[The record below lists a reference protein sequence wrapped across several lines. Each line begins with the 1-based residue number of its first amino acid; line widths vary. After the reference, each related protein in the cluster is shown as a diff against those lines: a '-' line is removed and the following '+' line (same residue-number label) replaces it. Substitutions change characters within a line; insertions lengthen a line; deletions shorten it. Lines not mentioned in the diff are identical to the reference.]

1 MTKLPAHLKIGDT
14 VYSVY
19 DDMRGKIVEIVSTS
33 GLQDEYLIQWRDGIV
48 SNAFRE
54 EVY

>member
-1 MTKLPAHLKIGDT
+1 MLGHHLKIGDI

-19 DDMRGKIVEIVSTS
+19 DDMRGKIIEIVSTS
-33 GLQDEYLIQWRDGIV
+33 GFQDEYLVQWRDGLV
-48 SNAFRE
+48 TNAFRE